1 MISIFFI
8 KKNLK
13 IFLINIFL
21 KINIRLIWSN
31 VKIIQNNLKFNQYNK
46 NKINKKIS

>member
-1 MISIFFI
+1 MN
-8 KKNLK
+8 NLK

-21 KINIRLIWSN
+21 KINLRLIWSN
-31 VKIIQNNLKFNQYNK
+31 AKIIQNNLKFNQYNK